1 MDGFNS
7 IRLFNREEKMDPL
20 VLSLLIAKIILI
32 NTKNLLKAVDE
43 AKSNDGKITSDELPE
58 VIFETAIKS
67 LDDLGVGNLSNLLA
81 IKGS

>member
-1 MDGFNS
+1 
-7 IRLFNREEKMDPL
+7 MDPL